1 MVLTI
6 KEGNL
11 KLKTEDKSENYA
23 NFRRQVNIAVSP
35 ELLTAFKTKCAS
47 YDFTMTDVLTD
58 CMLRFIDQPDGQPQS
73 TERGWQDGSR

>member
-1 MVLTI
+1 
-6 KEGNL
+6 
-11 KLKTEDKSENYA
+11 
-23 NFRRQVNIAVSP
+23 VSP